1 MVEVMTVFA
10 NREDAGRKLMDLVAQ
25 YSHEIQLVLAIP
37 RGGVE
42 VAAVIAREL
51 EKPMGL
57 ISARK
62 VGAPHNPELAIGAV
76 APDGSAWFNEELIH
90 QLRLSPDQ
98 LENVRADAVQEMHRQ
113 HQAFGSE
120 IELGE
125 VSGKGVL
132 IVDDGAAAGATLQ
145 ACISVLAD
153 AGARPIGAAVPVA
166 PIEVVSVMEDRTAFF
181 LALETPTDFRAI
193 SEYYRDF
200 SQVSDRRVQDLL
212 AKTGTVL

>member
-1 MVEVMTVFA
+1 MFA

-25 YSHEIQLVLAIP
+25 YSHGIDLVLAIP

-51 EKPMGL
+51 DKPMGL

-76 APDGSAWFNEELIH
+76 TPDGNAWFNEELIH

-98 LENVRADAVQEMHRQ
+98 LENVRTEAAEEMHRQ
-113 HQAFGSE
+113 HQAFGRE

-132 IVDDGAAAGATLQ
+132 IVDDGAATGATLQ

-181 LALETPTDFRAI
+181 LALETPSEFIALSQYYKDFGQI
-193 SEYYRDF
+193 SD
-200 SQVSDRRVQDLL
+200 QRVQELL